1 MTRAPTPAAIHAVEL
16 RVEQS
21 RRDFHD
27 SLQRAQVAFR
37 ENLSRPST
45 LIVAAGAAGLV
56 VFLLAGRSRR
66 RAPSTAA
73 TVAGTTS
80 AVGLVGGLVLH
91 YATRHW
97 RFIAGQALAALKRRQ
112 SRRGTV
118 GPKPSDT
125 VRPATRTLH

>member
-1 MTRAPTPAAIHAVEL
+1 MMRAPTPAAIHAVEL

-27 SLQRAQVAFR
+27 SLQRSQVAFR
-37 ENLSRPST
+37 ETLSRPST

-56 VFLLAGRSRR
+56 VFWLFGRSRR
-66 RAPSTAA
+66 RAPSRTAA
-73 TVAGTTS
+73 VAGTTS
-80 AVGLVGGLVLH
+80 AVGLIGGLLLN

-97 RFIAGQALAALKRRQ
+97 RFIAHQALKALKRRQ
-112 SRRGTV
+112 SRRRAG
-118 GPKPSDT
+118 GPKPPDT

>member
-27 SLQRAQVAFR
+27 SLQRAQATLR
-37 ENLSRPST
+37 GNLSRPST

-56 VFLLAGRSRR
+56 IFWLAGRSRR
-66 RAPSTAA
+66 RAPSTA
-73 TVAGTTS
+73 TVAGTSS
-80 AVGLVGGLVLH
+80 AVGLVGGLLLN

-97 RFIAGQALAALKRRQ
+97 RFIADQLLRALKQRQ
-112 SRRGTV
+112 SRRRPG
-118 GPKPSDT
+118 GPKPPAP

>member
-27 SLQRAQVAFR
+27 SLHRAQAALR
-37 ENLSRPST
+37 ANLSRPST
-45 LIVAAGAAGLV
+45 LIVAVGAAGLV
-56 VFLLAGRSRR
+56 VFWLAGRSRR
-66 RAPSTAA
+66 RAPSTA

-97 RFIAGQALAALKRRQ
+97 RFIAEQALAALKRRR
-112 SRRGTV
+112 SRPGPDR
-118 GPKPSDT
+118 PKPPDT
-125 VRPATRTLH
+125 VRPAIRTLH

>member
-27 SLQRAQVAFR
+27 NLQRARVEFR
-37 ENLSRPST
+37 ANLSRPST

-56 VFLLAGRSRR
+56 VFWLAGRSRR

-73 TVAGTTS
+73 VAGTTS

-97 RFIAGQALAALKRRQ
+97 RFIADQALKALKRRQ
-112 SRRGTV
+112 SRRRAV
-118 GPKPSDT
+118 GPKPPDT

>member
-1 MTRAPTPAAIHAVEL
+1 MMRAPTPAAIHAVEL

-37 ENLSRPST
+37 ETLTRPST
-45 LIVAAGAAGLV
+45 LIVAAGAAGMVGFWL
-56 VFLLAGRSRR
+56 FGRSRR

-80 AVGLVGGLVLH
+80 AVGVVGGLVLH

-97 RFIAGQALAALKRRQ
+97 RFIADQALKALKRRQ
-112 SRRGTV
+112 SRRRAA
-118 GPKPSDT
+118 GPKPQDT
-125 VRPATRTLH
+125 VPPATRTLH

>member
-1 MTRAPTPAAIHAVEL
+1 MMRAPTPDAIHAVEL

-21 RRDFHD
+21 RRDFHN

-37 ENLSRPST
+37 ETLSSPST

-56 VFLLAGRSRR
+56 VFFLATRSRR
-66 RAPSTAA
+66 RAPSKTA

-80 AVGLVGGLVLH
+80 AVGVIGGLALH

-97 RFIAGQALAALKRRQ
+97 RFIADQLLKALKRRQ
-112 SRRGTV
+112 SRRRAV
-118 GPKPSDT
+118 GPKPPDA

>member
-27 SLQRAQVAFR
+27 SLQRAQGAFR
-37 ENLSRPST
+37 ANLSRPST

-56 VFLLAGRSRR
+56 VFWLAGRSRR

-73 TVAGTTS
+73 VAGTTS
-80 AVGLVGGLVLH
+80 AVGIVGGLVLH

-97 RFIAGQALAALKRRQ
+97 RFIAEQVLAVLKKRR
-112 SRRGTV
+112 SRSGIDV
-118 GPKPSDT
+118 PKRPVT
-125 VRPATRTLH
+125 EYPATRTLH